1 MHVCIN
7 LLGLHYCVIC
17 CEVET
22 KFTVTR
28 KMLTAVALDRRW
40 PDVVVGISARF
51 FKKNCFSSSLLYN
64 ESLNEWSFGEQ

>member
-7 LLGLHYCVIC
+7 LFGLHYCVVC
-17 CEVET
+17 CEVEK

-28 KMLTAVALDRRW
+28 KMLTAVARDRRW

-51 FKKNCFSSSLLYN
+51 LKKLLFYSLLYN